1 MVWGEKSTEGT
12 KGEVTHD
19 TENTWMDGHHRE
31 IIWVQYKKE
40 LPTNFAKDRKLIYWD
55 ITIEGFYWLIFRLWS
70 EQL

>member
-31 IIWVQYKKE
+31 IIWVQYKNFPPT
-40 LPTNFAKDRKLIYWD
+40 LPK
-55 ITIEGFYWLIFRLWS
+55 IENSFIGTS
-70 EQL
+70 P